1 MKIYPNDGKSNITG
15 INIRKYRLSRKLT
28 QEELAARMQLQN
40 AEVTQKM
47 ISRVENQQRIVTDY
61 ELSIFAKA
69 LEVEVSDLL
78 VVN

>member
-1 MKIYPNDGKSNITG
+1 LKIYPNNGKSNIAG

-28 QEELAARMQLQN
+28 QEELATKMQLQN

-61 ELSIFAKA
+61 ELFIFAKA
-69 LEVEVSDLL
+69 LEVEVTDLL

>member
-1 MKIYPNDGKSNITG
+1 MKIYPNNGKSNIAG

-28 QEELAARMQLQN
+28 QEELATKMQLQN

-61 ELSIFAKA
+61 ELFIFAKA
-69 LEVEVSDLL
+69 LEVEVTDLL